1 MSTSRLRFQLQGF
14 QRTVAS
20 VQRRR
25 SSGFLAIAALVGF
38 CVLAGVATPAQAAT
52 VSLHAAPAAAGAG
65 DCSSSADACSIAD
78 AVTDAN
84 GQSVADS
91 VRIALASG
99 TYSLSAPSPS
109 ALTITFAG
117 PSLTF
122 EPEDDGIPI
131 LDGTSTVRLLSI
143 GATSNVT
150 IDGLEI
156 TSGTAAGGLGGG
168 ILNSGT
174 LTVKNSTF
182 SSNTAGNGGGISNAA
197 GGTLTVQD
205 STFSDN
211 TTTSVGGG
219 AIISF
224 GAATIERSALLDN
237 TAPVNGGA
245 INVQPGGTAT
255 FTSSTIAGNT
265 SGGLG
270 GGLSNLGTL
279 TVQASTIAG
288 NTASGGAAIASGNTN
303 ATFAAT
309 IIAAQASPNA
319 CNPANTAIVDGGYN
333 LDSDGTCISPDS
345 PATGSHNGQ
354 TAYGSSTYG
363 EVLAAYLADAPADN
377 GGPTKTIALLNSP
390 SPSTIFANPAFDVVP
405 AGFELPVAVDGESAA
420 CSLSDQRG
428 VVPVAEA
435 KCAIGAYLLQ
445 ATTIALTTPAAVTN
459 APVTITATV
468 TPAAD
473 GGTVSFDDG
482 AGNPATTHCAAQPVA
497 DGTATCTVSYASV
510 GDYPVTA
517 SYSGDGAGNNYAP
530 SASTTQTVTV
540 AAAPVVAPPVAA
552 PPAAAVVTP
561 DRTPPTTTIRR
572 VAKLIKQPITLH
584 GTAKDAGS
592 VRRVRVSVARHVG
605 RQCRFLKTNGTF
617 SKARSC
623 LKNTYLDAKGTT
635 KWSLKLPSLAVG
647 RYTIWSRGIDA
658 AGNIERKARGRN
670 LLALRIPPTDRRDGS
685 A

>member
-1 MSTSRLRFQLQGF
+1 VQNQGF
-14 QRTVAS
+14 GR
-20 VQRRR
+20 
-25 SSGFLAIAALVGF
+25 FLGIA
-38 CVLAGVATPAQAAT
+38 VLAGFCLFAGVVSPAQAAT
-52 VSLHAAPAAAGAG
+52 VSLHAAPAATGAG
-65 DCSSSADACSIAD
+65 DCSSPADACSIAD

-84 GQSVADS
+84 AQSVTDS
-91 VRIALASG
+91 VRIALAGG

-122 EPEDDGIPI
+122 EAEGDDTPI
-131 LDGTSTVRLLSI
+131 LDGTSTVRLLSV

-156 TSGTAAGGLGGG
+156 TSGSTTGLGGG
-168 ILNSGT
+168 VENLGT
-174 LTVKNSTF
+174 LTVTSSTF
-182 SSNTAGNGGGISNAA
+182 TGNRAGNGGGISNAA

-205 STFSDN
+205 STFSAN

-224 GAATIERSALLDN
+224 GATTVERSALIDN
-237 TAPVNGGA
+237 TVPVNGGA
-245 INVQPGGTAT
+245 INIQPGGTVT
-255 FTSSTIAGNT
+255 VTSSTIAGNT

-270 GGLSNLGTL
+270 GGLSSLGTL
-279 TVQASTIAG
+279 TVQASTITG
-288 NTASGGAAIASGNTN
+288 NTASGGAAIASGNLN

-319 CNPANTAIVDGGYN
+319 CSPANTAFVDGGYN
-333 LDSDGTCISPDS
+333 LDTDGTCISPDT

-363 EVLAAYLADAPADN
+363 EVLDAYLADAPADN
-377 GGPTKTIALLNSP
+377 GGPSKTIALLNSP
-390 SPSTIFANPAFDVVP
+390 NPSTIFANPAFDVVP
-405 AGFELPVAVDGESAA
+405 ADFDLPVAVGGVSAA
-420 CSLSDQRG
+420 CSVADQRG
-428 VVPVAEA
+428 VVPVDGA

-445 ATTIALTTPAAVTN
+445 ATKIALTTPPAVTKT
-459 APVTITATV
+459 PVTITATV
-468 TPAAD
+468 TPAAN

-482 AGNPATTHCAAQPVA
+482 NGNPATTHCGAQTVS
-497 DGTATCTVSYASV
+497 DGTATCTVSYASI

-517 SYSGDGAGNNYAP
+517 SYSGDGAMNNYAP
-530 SASTTQTVTV
+530 SASTTKTVTV
-540 AAAPVVAPPVAA
+540 TAAPVVAPPAPT
-552 PPAAAVVTP
+552 PPAVVVATP

-572 VAKLIKQPITLH
+572 VAKAIKQPITLR

-605 RQCRFLKTNGTF
+605 KLCRFLQADGTF
-617 SKARSC
+617 SKARNC
-623 LKNTYLDAKGTT
+623 LKNTYLDAKGTST
-635 KWSLKLPSLAVG
+635 WSLKLPSLPVG

-658 AGNIERKARGRN
+658 AGNVERKDRARN
-670 LLALRIPPTDRRDGS
+670 LLAVAIPAHRKP
-685 A
+685 